1 MTSSASSFPPSDEK
15 GQDPILPSFF
25 ITGKMK
31 GNANV
36 DSFKKLSIRVRR
48 YYFPH
53 QMIQSNKTLAKTPQ
67 NILDQS
73 LITKLLSDI
82 SVN

>member
-1 MTSSASSFPPSDEK
+1 MTSSASSFECKK
-15 GQDPILPSFF
+15 GETSILPLFF

-48 YYFPH
+48 YYFHH
-53 QMIQSNKTLAKTPQ
+53 QMMQLNKTLAKIAQ
-67 NILDQS
+67 NILHQS
-73 LITKLLSDI
+73 LITKLLRDTLRS
-82 SVN
+82 